1 MKLIAYTTTGNP
13 DRISRATPK
22 RNWMDSALNK
32 NPYKCL
38 PLSMANS
45 WGWEILSSA
54 KFTAEWNGGSSHNDV
69 KITVHEGTNPPTT
82 HFGEGT
88 LTWHTGY
95 LFNTEHPY
103 GMYVNGIPNNPKP
116 NVIPLTGIVETYWLP
131 FTFTMNW
138 RFTQPGSFTM
148 EIGEPYCQIFPIDMT
163 VFDDLE
169 PEIHSLE
176 DNPELNKTYWEWN
189 MSRYDFL
196 SKNRLG
202 HIKNGEWQKNY
213 FKGTGCPI
221 HKTENGE
228 KPLHITKPN
237 INEFVDKQTS
247 KFKIPEPHVKTMN
260 DISKKEN
267 LIVRRRVMVNRLQE
281 IKKIKNKI

>member
-1 MKLIAYTTTGNP
+1 MKLIGYTTTNTP
-13 DRISRATPK
+13 DKIRPATPK
-22 RNWMDSALNK
+22 RNWMDSAVNK

-54 KFTAEWNGGSSHNDV
+54 KFTAEWNGGNTNQDI
-69 KITVHEGTNPPTT
+69 KITVHEGTNPPTS

-95 LFNTEHPY
+95 LFNTEYPY
-103 GMYVNGIPNNPKP
+103 GMYVNGIPNSPKP

-138 RFTQPGSFTM
+138 KFTQPGVFTM
-148 EIGEPYCQIFPIDMT
+148 DIGEPYCQIFPIDMT
-163 VFDDLE
+163 VFDGLE
-169 PEIHSLE
+169 PEIRSLE
-176 DNPELNKTYWEWN
+176 DNPELSETYWEWN

-196 SKNRLG
+196 SKHRLG

-213 FKGTGCPI
+213 FQGTGCPV
-221 HKTENGE
+221 HKTEKGE
-228 KPLHITKPN
+228 KSLHTTKPTVN
-237 INEFVDKQTS
+237 NFIDKQTS
-247 KFKIPEPHVKTMN
+247 KFKMPQKNIDTLHN
-260 DISKKEN
+260 ISKKEN
-267 LIVRRRVMVNRLQE
+267 VILRRRSMVNRLKE
-281 IKKIKNKI
+281 IKKIKNNI